1 MAARSRRKRKGM
13 TTPNPKVNEVQG
25 VGPRDPS
32 TWGGPDPLPG
42 GKSRAISKSTVLR
55 MFEQKAL
62 DSDQLSA
69 AVEIE
74 KIFML
79 VAGALFARG
88 QNYERVGGGM
98 PSTSP
103 DWAIRAYRDRY
114 LPWCAEMKR
123 YTYGPETNLAYAIR
137 IIIDGHSLHQM
148 DEENRWKKG
157 TASQLIKEA
166 LSSYVKLVVATSA
179 GGRYRKTG

>member
-1 MAARSRRKRKGM
+1 MARRKRKAKGVASRRE
-13 TTPNPKVNEVQG
+13 PINPLSEAR
-25 VGPRDPS
+25 PRDPE

-42 GKSRAISKSTVLR
+42 GRSRAISKSTVLR

-74 KIFML
+74 KIFMM

-123 YTYGPETNLAYAIR
+123 YTYGPETDLAYAIR